1 MRPRSW
7 LAMAGLAMVAFP
19 AATAP
24 LVTVAQRNRSFP
36 VPEVSVARGTVVRF
50 TNEDDY
56 PHQISVRGPGTA
68 FDSDLIEAERF
79 TELAFPGAGTFE
91 VRCGVHPRMRMSI
104 QVR

>member
-7 LAMAGLAMVAFP
+7 LAVAALALLAFP
-19 AATAP
+19 AVTAP
-24 LVTVAQRNRSFP
+24 LVTVGQRDRSFS
-36 VPEVSVARGTVVRF
+36 VPQVSIARGTVVRF

-68 FDSDLIEAERF
+68 YDSDLIEAERF
-79 TELAFPGAGTFE
+79 AELAFPGAGSFE